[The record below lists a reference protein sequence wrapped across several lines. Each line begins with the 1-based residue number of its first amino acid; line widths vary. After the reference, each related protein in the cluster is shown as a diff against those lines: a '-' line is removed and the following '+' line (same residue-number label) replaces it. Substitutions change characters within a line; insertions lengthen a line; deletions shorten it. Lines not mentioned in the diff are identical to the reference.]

1 MRRVVRE
8 NLDSDTAD
16 DLARRQTE
24 ADRQR
29 ADGQLDVKSAWRAA
43 RDSAAFRPALAAL
56 RRMAGDA
63 ERCMYCLD
71 SHGTD
76 VEHFWPK
83 TPYPERMFGW
93 TNLLLGCTECGRLK
107 GDRFPLES
115 GAPLLVDP
123 SAEDPWEH
131 LDFDSDTGNLMARVD
146 AASGAPSRKGEAT
159 VDLLQLDARE
169 ALSNVYKR
177 TFRRLCAEV
186 DSALD
191 AARGVAARDAAALL
205 DRLQAADDH
214 GLLAWCFS
222 ERGARHSSFD
232 RLRRELP
239 DAWTAGVARF
249 ASTAVQP

>member
-1 MRRVVRE
+1 VVRE

-29 ADGQLDVKSAWRAA
+29 ADGQLDVNSAWTSA
-43 RDSAAFRPALAAL
+43 RKSAAFRPALAAL
-56 RRMAGDA
+56 RRMAGDT

-83 TPYPERMFGW
+83 SPYPERMFAW
-93 TNLLLGCTECGRLK
+93 TNLLLGCAECGRLK
-107 GDRFPLES
+107 GDRFPLDS

-146 AASGAPSRKGEAT
+146 RASGEPSRKGATT

-177 TFRRLCAEV
+177 TFRRLRAEV
-186 DSALD
+186 DAALD
-191 AARGVAARDAAALL
+191 AARGVGAPDGAALL

-222 ERGARHSSFD
+222 ERGARHPSFD

-239 DAWTAGVARF
+239 DTWNAGVARF
-249 ASTAVQP
+249 APIVAQP